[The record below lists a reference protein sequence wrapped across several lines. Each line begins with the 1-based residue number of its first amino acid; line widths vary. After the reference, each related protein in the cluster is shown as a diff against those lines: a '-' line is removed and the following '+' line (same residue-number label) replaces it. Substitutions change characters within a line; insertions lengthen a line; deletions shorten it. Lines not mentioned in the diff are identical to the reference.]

1 MDGRPE
7 VRRTGS
13 RIEVFTAPSSHTW
26 CTGRDD
32 PTGPEAPKDEPPMFR
47 TDFRRSFLPALGAGL
62 MAVSLI
68 ACSSAVGSEP
78 TPPPASE
85 APATPVPATPVPA
98 TPVPATP
105 VPATP
110 VPATPE
116 PSDPGE
122 DAMPIN
128 VVLDTADGSDVDVDI
143 IDYPGVIEG
152 GQSGSP
158 AEGVSIDVDDIDVQA
173 VDARTIQLTWSDFA
187 MDNDLTL
194 YVYRT
199 DTGFRL
205 VLIRPEPTEAVDAI
219 GADRQLLL
227 TFEQDIDP
235 ADLVVE
241 IQDGIDTPND

>member
-1 MDGRPE
+1 
-7 VRRTGS
+7 
-13 RIEVFTAPSSHTW
+13 
-26 CTGRDD
+26 
-32 PTGPEAPKDEPPMFR
+32 MFR
-47 TDFRRSFLPALGAGL
+47 TDFRRSLLPVLGTGL
-62 MAVSLI
+62 MALALV
-68 ACSSAVGSEP
+68 ACSSAVGAQP
-78 TPPPASE
+78 TAAPVTD
-85 APATPVPATPVPA
+85 APATPVPATPAPA
-98 TPVPATP
+98 TPAPATP
-105 VPATP
+105 E
-110 VPATPE
+110 PATPE

-143 IDYPGVIEG
+143 VDYPGVIEG

-199 DTGFRL
+199 DAGFRL
-205 VLIRPEPTEAVDAI
+205 VLIRPQPTEAVDAI

-227 TFEQDIDP
+227 TFEQDIDLD
-235 ADLVVE
+235 DLVVE
-241 IQDGIDTPND
+241 VQDGIDTPND

>member
-1 MDGRPE
+1 MP
-7 VRRTGS
+7 
-13 RIEVFTAPSSHTW
+13 
-26 CTGRDD
+26 
-32 PTGPEAPKDEPPMFR
+32 R
-47 TDFRRSFLPALGAGL
+47 TDFRRSLLPALGAGL
-62 MAVSLI
+62 IALSLV

-85 APATPVPATPVPA
+85 APATPAPATPA
-98 TPVPATP
+98 PATP

-122 DAMPIN
+122 VAMPIT

-143 IDYPGVIEG
+143 VDYPGVIEG
-152 GQSGSP
+152 GHSGDP
-158 AEGVSIDVDDIDVQA
+158 AEGVSIDFDDIDVQA

-199 DTGFRL
+199 DAGYRL
-205 VLIRPEPTEAVDAI
+205 VLIRPEPTTAVDSI

-227 TFEQDIDP
+227 TFEQAIDL
-235 ADLVVE
+235 ADLEVE
-241 IQDGIDTPND
+241 IQDGIDTPNS

>member
-1 MDGRPE
+1 
-7 VRRTGS
+7 
-13 RIEVFTAPSSHTW
+13 
-26 CTGRDD
+26 
-32 PTGPEAPKDEPPMFR
+32 MFR
-47 TDFRRSFLPALGAGL
+47 TDFRRSLLPVLGTGL
-62 MAVSLI
+62 MALALV
-68 ACSSAVGSEP
+68 ACSSAVGAQP
-78 TPPPASE
+78 TAAPVTD
-85 APATPVPATPVPA
+85 APATPVPATPAPA
-98 TPVPATP
+98 TPAPATP
-105 VPATP
+105 E
-110 VPATPE
+110 PATPE

-143 IDYPGVIEG
+143 VDYPGVIEG

>member
-1 MDGRPE
+1 
-7 VRRTGS
+7 
-13 RIEVFTAPSSHTW
+13 
-26 CTGRDD
+26 
-32 PTGPEAPKDEPPMFR
+32 MFR
-47 TDFRRSFLPALGAGL
+47 TDFRRSLLPVLGTGL
-62 MAVSLI
+62 MALALV
-68 ACSSAVGSEP
+68 ACSSAVGAQP
-78 TPPPASE
+78 TAAPVTD
-85 APATPVPATPVPA
+85 APATPVPATPAPA
-98 TPVPATP
+98 TPAPATP
-105 VPATP
+105 EPATP
-110 VPATPE
+110 EPATPE

-143 IDYPGVIEG
+143 VDYPGVIEG

-158 AEGVSIDVDDIDVQA
+158 AEGVSIDVDAIDVQA

>member
-7 VRRTGS
+7 VRRMGS

-85 APATPVPATPVPA
+85 APA